1 VKQTLLQLVDLQ
13 SIDDALRDLRES
25 LARLVAVEKENAE
38 SLVGFDAILQG
49 LSDRIAE
56 TQRFMREKED
66 EVREIDAN
74 LQRSKQRMTGV
85 QNNRELMALN
95 KELESSRN
103 ANRLRTEELVRL
115 QEILTKAE
123 ADHAQKQRERD
134 ALSVDMVALAQS
146 LREEIAQKEA
156 GLETLNA
163 RRVEVRATL
172 SRELIAR
179 YDRIS
184 KGRNGLAV
192 VGVPN
197 GTCGGCNMA
206 VPPQVFIRLQ
216 RLETLEACANC
227 IRLLVYMPALL
238 AEHTPV
244 ALPNPNL
251 AGLSE

>member
-1 VKQTLLQLVDLQ
+1 VKETLLQLWDLQ
-13 SIDDALRDLRES
+13 TIDDALRDLRDTQ
-25 LARLVAVEKENAE
+25 AKAATVEKENAE
-38 SLVGFDAILQG
+38 SLAAFDAILQG

-66 EVREIDAN
+66 EIREVDAN
-74 LQRSKQRMTGV
+74 LSRSKQRLSTV

-95 KELESSRN
+95 KELEASRN
-103 ANRLRTEELVRL
+103 ANRLRTEELAKLLEV
-115 QEILTKAE
+115 LTKSE
-123 ADHAQKQRERD
+123 ADHAQKQAERSSLETELL
-134 ALSVDMVALAQS
+134 AIVAS
-146 LREEIAQKEA
+146 LRADIAQKET
-156 GLETLNA
+156 GLESLNA
-163 RRVEVRATL
+163 RRVSVRAAL
-172 SRELIAR
+172 PRELISK

-227 IRLLVYMPALL
+227 SRLLVYVAALGQEPAS
-238 AEHTPV
+238 A
-244 ALPNPNL
+244 AGS